1 MARAAG
7 APRRVLA
14 LGATSAIA
22 EATLRL
28 MAEQGASFFLV
39 ARNAAKLEAVSADLL
54 TRGAAQVS
62 GEVADLDDTAGHPAL
77 LARAVAALG
86 GIDVA
91 LIAHG
96 VLGIQ
101 AEAERDYATAEAV
114 LRTNFLSA
122 VSLVT
127 WLANYFEGEPRAWR
141 GEVEGQGVDAL
152 TATNIPHPRK
162 RRGERRGT
170 IAVISS
176 VAGDR
181 GRKSNYVYGASKGG
195 LNVFLDGVRN
205 RIDRAGV
212 QVLTIK
218 PGFVATPMTAHL
230 AKSALFA
237 SPAVVARHILNAID
251 RGKDIAYAP
260 PFWGLIMLVVRSIPG
275 RIFKRLNL

>member
-1 MARAAG
+1 MADRTVAG
-7 APRRVLA
+7 TPPRVLA

-22 EATLRL
+22 QATLRL
-28 MAEQGASFFLV
+28 LAERQAIFFAA
-39 ARNAAKLEAVSADLL
+39 ARNAQRLGAVRDDLL
-54 TRGAAQVS
+54 TRGAGGVTAFVT
-62 GEVADLDDTAGHPAL
+62 DLDNTEAHPAM
-77 LARAVAALG
+77 LAHAVAALG

-96 VLGIQ
+96 VLGDQ
-101 AEAERDYATAEAV
+101 AEAEKSYATAEAI

-127 WLANYFEGEPRAWR
+127 WLANYFEA
-141 GEVEGQGVDAL
+141 
-152 TATNIPHPRK
+152 
-162 RRGERRGT
+162 ERRGT

-195 LNVFLDGVRN
+195 LDIFLDGVRN

-230 AKSALFA
+230 KKNALFA
-237 SPAVVARHILNAID
+237 DPARVGRDIVRAI
-251 RGKDIAYAP
+251 GKRKDVIYTP
-260 PFWGLIMLVVRSIPG
+260 PFWGPIMLMVRGIPR
-275 RIFKRLNL
+275 RIFKKMNL

>member
-1 MARAAG
+1 MAKRGAG
-7 APRRVLA
+7 PRRVLA

-28 MAEQGASFFLV
+28 LAEQGASFYLV
-39 ARNAAKLEAVSADLL
+39 GRSAEKLAAVRDDLV
-54 TRGAAQVS
+54 TRGASAARAHA
-62 GEVADLDDTAGHPAL
+62 ADLDEMGAHPAM
-77 LARAVAALG
+77 LAEAVATLG

-96 VLGIQ
+96 VLGDQ
-101 AEAERDYATAEAV
+101 GKAERDYAEAERV
-114 LRTNFLSA
+114 LVTNFLSP

-127 WLANYFEGEPRAWR
+127 WLANYFER
-141 GEVEGQGVDAL
+141 EG
-152 TATNIPHPRK
+152 
-162 RRGERRGT
+162 RGT

-230 AKSALFA
+230 KPNALFA
-237 SPAVVARHILNAID
+237 QPAVVAGHILRAID
-251 RGKDIAYAP
+251 GRKDVAYVP
-260 PFWGLIMLVVRSIPG
+260 PLWGWIMLAVRSIPG
-275 RIFKRLNL
+275 RVFKKMNL

>member
-1 MARAAG
+1 MPEPAA

-28 MAEQGASFFLV
+28 LAEHKASFYLV
-39 ARNAAKLEAVSADLL
+39 GRNPQKLAAVRDDLL
-54 TRGAAQVS
+54 TRGAGSATTFA
-62 GEVADLDDTAGHPAL
+62 ADLDDTAAHPAI
-77 LARAVAALG
+77 LAQAVEALG
-86 GIDVA
+86 GLDIA

-96 VLGIQ
+96 VLGDQ
-101 AEAERDYATAEAV
+101 PAAEKDYAAAEAV
-114 LRTNFLSA
+114 LVTNFLSA

-127 WLANYFEGEPRAWR
+127 WLANYFEA
-141 GEVEGQGVDAL
+141 Q
-152 TATNIPHPRK
+152 K
-162 RRGERRGT
+162 RGT

-230 AKSALFA
+230 RQNALFA
-237 SPAVVARHILNAID
+237 QPSVVARHILRAID
-251 RGKDIAYAP
+251 RRQDVLYTP
-260 PFWGLIMLVVRSIPG
+260 PFWGAIMFAVRCIPR
-275 RIFKRLNL
+275 RIFKKMNM

>member
-39 ARNAAKLEAVSADLL
+39 ARNAAKLAAVSADLL
-54 TRGAAQVS
+54 TRGAGAVGGQ
-62 GEVADLDDTAGHPAL
+62 VADLDDTAGHPAL
-77 LARAVAALG
+77 LSRAVATLG

-91 LIAHG
+91 LVAHG
-96 VLGIQ
+96 VLGDQ
-101 AEAERDYATAEAV
+101 PEAERDYGAAEAV

-127 WLANYFEGEPRAWR
+127 WLANYFE
-141 GEVEGQGVDAL
+141 
-152 TATNIPHPRK
+152 T
-162 RRGERRGT
+162 ERRGT

-181 GRKSNYVYGASKGG
+181 GRRSNYVYGASKGG

-230 AKSALFA
+230 RQNALFA
-237 SPAVVARHILNAID
+237 QPSAVAGCILRAID
-251 RGKDIAYAP
+251 RRRDVAYAP
-260 PFWGLIMLVVRSIPG
+260 PFWGLIMLVVRSVPR
-275 RIFKRLNL
+275 RIFKKLNL

>member
-1 MARAAG
+1 MVKASAAS
-7 APRRVLA
+7 RRVLA

-28 MAEQGASFFLV
+28 MAEEGASFFLV
-39 ARNAAKLEAVSADLL
+39 ARNAAKLSAVSADLL
-54 TRGAAQVS
+54 TRGAASVVGQ
-62 GEVADLDDTAGHPAL
+62 VADLDDTDGHPAL
-77 LARAVAALG
+77 LSRAVTALG
-86 GIDVA
+86 GTDVA

-96 VLGIQ
+96 VLGDQ
-101 AEAERDYATAEAV
+101 PLSERDYGAAEAV

-127 WLANYFEGEPRAWR
+127 WLANYFEA
-141 GEVEGQGVDAL
+141 
-152 TATNIPHPRK
+152 
-162 RRGERRGT
+162 ERRGT

-181 GRKSNYVYGASKGG
+181 GRRSNYVYGASKGG

-230 AKSALFA
+230 AKNALFA
-237 SPAVVARHILNAID
+237 QPAEVARCILKAID
-251 RGKDIAYAP
+251 RRRDVAYAP
-260 PFWGLIMLVVRSIPG
+260 PFWGMVMLVVRNIPG
-275 RIFKRLNL
+275 RIFKKLNL